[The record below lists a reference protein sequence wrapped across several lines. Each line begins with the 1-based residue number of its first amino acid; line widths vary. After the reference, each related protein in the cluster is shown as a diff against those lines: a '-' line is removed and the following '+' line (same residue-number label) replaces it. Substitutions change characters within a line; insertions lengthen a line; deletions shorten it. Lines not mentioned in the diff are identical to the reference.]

1 MSGLLN
7 TKARPEVRP
16 APPRRPNLLPPRSY
30 RGCTSTNPRRG
41 TLRSRPVSATTRRRP
56 RRGERSCRDWRPS
69 QRVVLELP
77 EGIHRGVACWRSRE
91 HWLTIT
97 VPAAYE
103 LRYKDIRPQ
112 MRSGGISRSALL
124 AVAAARAAHADHR
137 TGRDC
142 RPSNAR
148 LVEMTG
154 LSLRQVQRADE
165 ALRLLGVATEVLR
178 GRQRTL
184 TERMASW
191 RVGDRGRGWAS
202 VWVLHDNPID
212 LRDNA
217 SMTPQPDRVLKGFNS
232 RQRVVTTRRTPSG
245 RGRRA
250 CRRVGPDEA
259 GTRLALAWRAHDNAP
274 PWARRHS
281 AEAWS
286 TLLAGP
292 ARRGWNARD
301 LNQLITDWLAT
312 GHSIPD
318 NPHKPIGLLGA
329 ILTSHGPLDE
339 RPTAADDARVR
350 EELAQRRIQ
359 RALARAE
366 HRHHEKARDAGRAAL
381 NGPGHAKCRQI
392 LAELFERRRQRRYPP
407 DGNAA
412 MNPSPPPPAARRP
425 VAPSLRK

>member
-1 MSGLLN
+1 MSGLPHIS
-7 TKARPEVRP
+7 ARP
-16 APPRRPNLLPPRSY
+16 APRPAPAPQPNFLAPRSY
-30 RGCTSTNPRRG
+30 RGCSAATPRRG
-41 TLRSRPVSATTRRRP
+41 TLRARPTATPGRRRP
-56 RRGERSCRDWRPS
+56 RTADRPCHNWRPN
-69 QRVVLELP
+69 QLVVLEAP
-77 EGIHRGVACWRSRE
+77 EGTHRGVACWSSRE
-91 HWLTIT
+91 RWLTIT
-97 VPAAYE
+97 VPTAYD
-103 LRYKDIRPQ
+103 LRYKAIRPQ
-112 MRSGGISRSALL
+112 MRSGGISRETLL
-124 AVAAARAAHADHR
+124 AVATARAAHADHR
-137 TGRDC
+137 TGREC

-148 LVEMTG
+148 LVAMTG

-178 GRQRTL
+178 GRQRTR

-191 RVGDRGRGWAS
+191 RVGDRARGWAS
-202 VWVLHDNPID
+202 VWLLHDNPID
-212 LRDNA
+212 LPTNGFV
-217 SMTPQPDRVLKGFNS
+217 TPQPDRVLKGFNS

>member
-1 MSGLLN
+1 MSGLPHIS
-7 TKARPEVRP
+7 ARP
-16 APPRRPNLLPPRSY
+16 APRPAPAPQPNLLAPRSY
-30 RGCTSTNPRRG
+30 RGCSAATPRRG
-41 TLRSRPVSATTRRRP
+41 TLRARPTATPGRRRP
-56 RRGERSCRDWRPS
+56 RTADRPCHNWRPN
-69 QRVVLELP
+69 QLVVLEPP
-77 EGIHRGVACWRSRE
+77 EGTHRGVACWSSRE
-91 HWLTIT
+91 RWLTIT
-97 VPAAYE
+97 VPTAYD
-103 LRYKDIRPQ
+103 LRYKAIRPQ
-112 MRSGGISRSALL
+112 MRSGGISRETLL
-124 AVAAARAAHADHR
+124 AVATARAAHADHR

-165 ALRLLGVATEVLR
+165 ALRLLGVATELIR

-191 RVGDRGRGWAS
+191 RVGDRSRGWAS

-212 LRDNA
+212 LPAKA
-217 SMTPQPDRVLKGFNS
+217 SVTPHLVRVPKGTNS

-245 RGRRA
+245 RGRRDHGRA
-250 CRRVGPDEA
+250 RPDKD
-259 GTRLALAWRAHDNAP
+259 GTRLALGWRAHDNAP

-292 ARRGWNARD
+292 ARHGWTPRD

-312 GHSIPD
+312 GHSIPE

-329 ILTSHGPLDE
+329 ILTSHGGLDE
-339 RPTAADDARVR
+339 RPAAADDARVR

-359 RALARAE
+359 RAKVRAE
-366 HRHHEKARDAGRAAL
+366 RRLHQKARDAGRAAL
-381 NGPGHAKCRQI
+381 NGPGHAECRQI
-392 LAELFERRRQRRYPP
+392 LAELSERRRQRRYPP
-407 DGNAA
+407 DGT
-412 MNPSPPPPAARRP
+412 RP
-425 VAPSLRK
+425 

>member
-16 APPRRPNLLPPRSY
+16 APPRCPNLVPPRSY
-30 RGCTSTNPRRG
+30 RGCTPTNRRRG
-41 TLRSRPVSATTRRRP
+41 TLRARPTSAPTRRRP
-56 RRGERSCRDWRPS
+56 RTGERSGHDWRPS

-97 VPAAYE
+97 VPAAYD

-112 MRSGGISRSALL
+112 MRSGGINRRALL

-148 LVEMTG
+148 LVAITG

-165 ALRLLGVATEVLR
+165 ALRLLGVATEVVR

-184 TERMASW
+184 SERMASW

-202 VWVLHDNPID
+202 VWALHDNPID
-212 LRDNA
+212 LPDNTFV
-217 SMTPQPDRVLKGFNS
+217 TPQHARVPKGTNS

-250 CRRVGPDEA
+250 WRRVSPDEA
-259 GTRLALAWRAHDNAP
+259 GTRLALTWRAHDNAP

-286 TLLAGP
+286 TLLAEP
-292 ARRGWNARD
+292 ARRGWTPRD
-301 LNQLITDWLAT
+301 LNQLITEWLAT
-312 GHSIPD
+312 GHRIPD

-329 ILTSHGPLDE
+329 VLRAHGDLDD
-339 RPTAADDARVR
+339 RPTATDEARVR
-350 EELAQRRIQ
+350 EELAQRRAE
-359 RALARAE
+359 RAHHRAE
-366 HRHHEKARDAGRAAL
+366 RSRHHQAREAGRAAL
-381 NGPGHAKCRQI
+381 HGPGRAQCRQI
-392 LAELFERRRQRRYPP
+392 LTDLAEQRRQRIYDSSR
-407 DGNAA
+407 AET
-412 MNPSPPPPAARRP
+412 
-425 VAPSLRK
+425 